1 MPSTVSAILLAA
13 AKSRHMGRS
22 KPLLPLGNRPLVRHC
37 LDALLDGGV
46 EDILLVVGTCGD
58 AVAETA
64 LGLPVTVVRN
74 PDPEGELAG
83 SLRCALRALPADRRG
98 VIVAM
103 VDNPLVSAGTIARL
117 LKQQTLHPHKVLV
130 PTCRGRRGHPIL
142 FPRLLLEGIAP
153 PSTLREIVD
162 IYSARVL
169 RVPVDDPGS
178 LLGLDTPAEYRRAV
192 RLLRDAPATM
202 PHRPGLS

>member
-37 LDALLDGGV
+37 LDVLLDGGV

-83 SLRCALRALPADRRG
+83 SLGCALRALPADCQG
-98 VIVAM
+98 VIVAV

-117 LKQQTLHPHKVLV
+117 LKQQKHHPHRILV
-130 PTCRGRRGHPIL
+130 PTCGGRNGHPIL
-142 FPRLLLEGIAP
+142 FPRLLLEDISP
-153 PSTLREIVD
+153 PSTLQEILNRHSD
-162 IYSARVL
+162 RVH

-192 RLLRDAPATM
+192 RLLREAPAST
-202 PHRPGLS
+202 HFRPCLS